1 MFKTYAVL
9 AGALLLAAAFFYGMH
24 VQAGFDAAA
33 ASKAVAKAN
42 ARIGKADAATE
53 SRTLA
58 AATHV
63 QALQADSRALQ
74 ERIARTPFQPPSSG
88 ENHEPKTP
96 SLPTCHDPFADPA
109 FRLLYDAG
117 SRALPPPGEAGDLPA
132 TGGDAV
138 AAPAGGVRGAGA
150 GG

>member
-9 AGALLLAAAFFYGMH
+9 AGSLLLAAAFFYGMH
-24 VQAGFDAAA
+24 VQAGLDAAV
-33 ASKAVAKAN
+33 ASKAVIIAN
-42 ARIGKADAATE
+42 AQIGKADAATE

-63 QALQADSRALQ
+63 QVLQADSRALQ
-74 ERIARTPFQPPSSG
+74 DRIARTPFQSPSSG
-88 ENHEPKTP
+88 ENHEPETP
-96 SLPTCHDPFADPA
+96 PVPACHDPFADPD

-132 TGGDAV
+132 TGGRAV
-138 AAPAGGVRGAGA
+138 AVPAGGLRGAGP
-150 GG
+150 GR